1 MATITIVAA
10 HPKYPGFTPGHGYEV
25 DSTTYAAL
33 IAGGF
38 AVAGL
43 PPTFSPS
50 GPTSDGRDDDVLRTV
65 GGVLD
70 AGSLSAVKLSDAI
83 PDTICMV
90 SDSTGADGFNP
101 GGAQTFYTDSI
112 AWWAAA
118 YSQGSLK
125 VGSSC
130 SVGGWVTADVDTH
143 WATRVATPRVR
154 FPVIG
159 IGLND
164 IYAAADAA
172 VPATEAAL
180 RVWYVA
186 KVRQVIGWGGSPVVQ
201 TILTPPTGYFAHTTA
216 RRAAC
221 IAHNQWRRDLARSL
235 ALPLLDAESIV
246 TDKAD
251 ADANLLAAYTQ
262 TNSPH
267 PGKEIIRQLGRRL
280 WNDSLKY
287 AVIGGG
293 RENDVSRYSTNLIFT
308 NPALTGTGG
317 NMQTGVGTLPD
328 NVFAW
333 TTGPHTTYSI
343 VPSTDSGMTF
353 TGAPVKS
360 NWINV
365 STAIG
370 SIAVAGA
377 GQVQSADSPGVLF
390 FSNGLTLSAGDV
402 IKATCEI
409 EVITPN
415 TMVGFSVALQDNTAT
430 HSFISP
436 NCSSSFTPSSN
447 ADNAKNQ
454 LQPWAAAD
462 RFQVPEVTLTV
473 GANLTGAGIWLVVTP
488 FFSGLSG
495 ATGPAVW
502 RVRAPKVWKVTP

>member
-1 MATITIVAA
+1 MPQETKYCHSSAIATFPFQGSGV
-10 HPKYPGFTPGHGYEV
+10 EV
-25 DSTTYAAL
+25 VDESGTLWTW
-33 IAGGF
+33 GGS
-38 AVAGL
+38 AYLKPVGSQKDPLTGL
-43 PPTFSPS
+43 
-50 GPTSDGRDDDVLRTV
+50 D
-65 GGVLD
+65 VLD

-101 GGAQTFYTDSI
+101 GGAQTFYADSI

-130 SVGGWVTADVDTH
+130 AVGGWFTADVDTH

-180 RVWYVA
+180 RVWYTA
-186 KVRQVIGWGGSPVVQ
+186 KIRQAIGWGGSPVVQ
-201 TILTPPTGYFAHTTA
+201 TILTPPTGYFAHTTV

-235 ALPLLDAESIV
+235 ALPLLDAESLA

-267 PGKEIIRQLGRRL
+267 PGKEIIRQLGYRL
-280 WNDSLKY
+280 WNESLKY
-287 AVIGGG
+287 SVVGGG
-293 RENDVSRYSTNLIFT
+293 RANDVSRYSANLIFT

-317 NMQTGVGTLPD
+317 NMQTTALGTLPD
-328 NVFAW
+328 NVWAW
-333 TTGPHTTYSI
+333 TSGAHTTYSI
-343 VPSTDSGMTF
+343 VSATDAGMTF

-370 SIAVAGA
+370 SIAAAGA
-377 GQVQSADSPGVLF
+377 GQVQSADSPGLLF

-415 TMVGFSVALQDNTAT
+415 TLLGFSVALQDNTAAY
-430 HSFISP
+430 SFVAP
-436 NCSSSFTPSSN
+436 NCTSSFTPTSN

-454 LQPWAAAD
+454 LKAWAAAD
-462 RFQVPEVTLTV
+462 RFHVPEITLTI
-473 GANLTGAGIWLVVTP
+473 GANLSSAGIWMTVTP
-488 FFSGLSG
+488 FFSGVTG

-502 RVRAPKVWKVTP
+502 RIRAPKVWKMTL